1 MKDYIEKL
9 ADTWTTEKDTYISAR
24 KRNLN
29 RKMGKK
35 DEQAITYERMLNAT
49 VNQIKAKLDNN
60 EISLFISQNGKN
72 TKKHLITNVG
82 KDEKKEKLRNCH

>member
-9 ADTWTTEKDTYISAR
+9 ADIWTTEKDTYISVR

-35 DEQAITYERMLNAT
+35 DEQAIT
-49 VNQIKAKLDNN
+49 
-60 EISLFISQNGKN
+60 
-72 TKKHLITNVG
+72 
-82 KDEKKEKLRNCH
+82 